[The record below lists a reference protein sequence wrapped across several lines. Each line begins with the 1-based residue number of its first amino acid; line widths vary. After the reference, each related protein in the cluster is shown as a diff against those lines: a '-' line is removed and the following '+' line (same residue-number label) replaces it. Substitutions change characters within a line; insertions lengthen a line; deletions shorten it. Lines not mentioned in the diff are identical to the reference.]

1 MSELPRRPIA
11 WATSTLAGAVAAAG
25 ALITGCSQSQ
35 VFGCTDVSLVVR
47 DTHVQQVTDDL
58 TLTAALT
65 ADGRPVA
72 GERVNF
78 WLYDKGPGLPPG
90 SGVFVGT
97 ESTGAAGQARLKVA
111 GGPARALTAG
121 STPTGF
127 GAEIPQSKDYCAASS
142 RAALV
147 CGTSASP
154 LCPAVRRP
162 VP

>member
-1 MSELPRRPIA
+1 MSELPHRPGA
-11 WATSTLAGAVAAAG
+11 LAAVALAGAVAAAG
-25 ALITGCSQSQ
+25 ALATGCSQSQ
-35 VFGCTDVSLVVR
+35 VSGCRDVALAVR
-47 DTHVQQVTDDL
+47 DTHVQRVTDDL
-58 TLTAALT
+58 TLTATLT

-72 GERVNF
+72 GQQVNF

-90 SGVFVGT
+90 SGVYVGT
-97 ESTGAAGQARLKVA
+97 KSTGAAGQARLNLV

-127 GAEIPQSKDYCAASS
+127 GAEIPQGKHYCAANT

-147 CGTSASP
+147 CGPSAP
-154 LCPAVRRP
+154 PVCPAVRPP